1 MKANLEFDLNDFD
14 DKLSHFRCVKALD
27 MACALWEFQM
37 NSRKALLSKVTDQEN
52 LTPEDA
58 VNIVF
63 NHFNDLL
70 NEHDI
75 NPDTL
80 IV

>member
-1 MKANLEFDLNDFD
+1 MKANLEFDLDDFD
-14 DKLSHFRCVKALD
+14 DKLSHFRCVKAFD
-27 MACALWEFQM
+27 MACVLWEFQV
-37 NSRKALLSKVTDQEN
+37 NSRKSLLSKVTDRN

-63 NHFNDLL
+63 MHFNDILS
-70 NEHDI
+70 EHDI